1 MEQSRAARCFMLVLF
16 LLAWP
21 DKQRGAGQS
30 GAVFYVSVIPISV
43 ARQAAW
49 SRAERRGVLC

>member
-1 MEQSRAARCFMLVLF
+1 MEQGRA
-16 LLAWP
+16 
-21 DKQRGAGQS
+21 

-49 SRAERRGVLC
+49 SRAELARCIMLVLFLLAWPDKQRRAGQSWRGV